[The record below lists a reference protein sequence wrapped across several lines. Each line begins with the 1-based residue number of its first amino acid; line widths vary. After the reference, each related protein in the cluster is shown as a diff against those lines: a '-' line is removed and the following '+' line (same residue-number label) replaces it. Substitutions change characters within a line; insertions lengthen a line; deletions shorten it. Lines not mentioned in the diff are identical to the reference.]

1 MTILLTD
8 FLHLCLDESGR
19 KALPLTL
26 TVIFCSLACRLGL
39 RAMLANVPG
48 RILAFVELPAESEHR
63 AAERFW
69 VDIYGGGII
78 LREDDIRRLL
88 SRMHETP
95 LDAAQLGLAA
105 SDAVTIALRA
115 AKNILNSVQRMRTV
129 PQILFAVEESSGGM
143 AKDFKS
149 RPQGHPAEDP
159 SLNADQLFEKLAY
172 APNFVFSPRR
182 TYLWRSSRS
191 SPLGPKLCGPFWLDE
206 AEAIPSSGQGRHRSR
221 LQGTDFDQTAAVHGA
236 AHTLVRLGTV
246 PDIRQGAAGPNWLA
260 SLSKVSFPLD
270 VLVIEEELVGRRSS
284 VVSSTPRPR
293 GSGVTDLRSHSSQV
307 DAAATGDSQGAN
319 SSPQAPPEHS
329 TLFNEEDEEARKMLA
344 HELRSICL
352 ACQGEV
358 SERDRKRRNPSLEDL
373 KGNDLNEARSTPA
386 QGTPNLDH
394 VFSVGTV
401 FVHRTY
407 GYRAVIK
414 SWDTKCSASESWIE
428 QMGVRNL
435 PGGDK
440 QPFYSSIVDDG
451 STRYVA
457 HCNIV
462 PAVSRPI
469 QKGTQNDKE
478 SGDLQTSM
486 SVGDEGNGTSS
497 PHLLQ
502 NLQNDEAEEPPRMAP
517 PTAETPAAA
526 TGESYVRKEDVERL
540 LKHRGIGVLFRCVNT
555 SALPGPGSRS
565 GTGTRI
571 RLVRNERGRAMFPDD
586 GGDAPPV

>member
-1 MTILLTD
+1 
-8 FLHLCLDESGR
+8 
-19 KALPLTL
+19 
-26 TVIFCSLACRLGL
+26 
-39 RAMLANVPG
+39 MLANVPG

-129 PQILFAVEESSGGM
+129 PQILFAVEESSG
-143 AKDFKS
+143 
-149 RPQGHPAEDP
+149 
-159 SLNADQLFEKLAY
+159 
-172 APNFVFSPRR
+172 
-182 TYLWRSSRS
+182 
-191 SPLGPKLCGPFWLDE
+191 
-206 AEAIPSSGQGRHRSR
+206 EAITASGQGRHRSR

-260 SLSKVSFPLD
+260 SLAKVSFPLD
-270 VLVIEEELVGRRSS
+270 VLVIEDELVGRRSS

-307 DAAATGDSQGAN
+307 DAATMGENAN
-319 SSPQAPPEHS
+319 SPPQPPPEHS
-329 TLFNEEDEEARKMLA
+329 YLFNEQDEEAREMLA
-344 HELRSICL
+344 HELRGICL

-373 KGNDLNEARSTPA
+373 KGGDLDEARSTPA
-386 QGTPNLDH
+386 QGTQNLDH
-394 VFSVGTV
+394 IYSAGTV

-414 SWDTKCSASESWIE
+414 SWDTMCSASENWIE
-428 QMGVRNL
+428 QMGVRDL

-462 PAVSRPI
+462 PAVSRPV
-469 QKGTQNDKE
+469 QRGSQNDKG
-478 SGDLQTSM
+478 SGDTQTSV
-486 SVGDEGNGTSS
+486 SIGDEGNGTR
-497 PHLLQ
+497 HLTCCRASRMTKQKNHLEWYHPRQKHLQ
-502 NLQNDEAEEPPRMAP
+502 LLHGIVREEGRRRTAVEAS
-517 PTAETPAAA
+517 
-526 TGESYVRKEDVERL
+526 GN
-540 LKHRGIGVLFRCVNT
+540 RCAIPMRQHQCV
-555 SALPGPGSRS
+555 AW
-565 GTGTRI
+565 TR
-571 RLVRNERGRAMFPDD
+571 VTEW
-586 GGDAPPV
+586 

>member
-1 MTILLTD
+1 MTILPVD

-143 AKDFKS
+143 AKDFNS
-149 RPQGHPAEDP
+149 GPQRRPAEDP

-191 SPLGPKLCGPFWLDE
+191 SPLGPKLCDPFWLDE
-206 AEAIPSSGQGRHRSR
+206 TEAITASGQGRHRSR

-260 SLSKVSFPLD
+260 SLAKVSFPLD
-270 VLVIEEELVGRRSS
+270 VLVIEDELVGRRSS

-307 DAAATGDSQGAN
+307 DAATMGENAN
-319 SSPQAPPEHS
+319 SPPQPPPEHS
-329 TLFNEEDEEARKMLA
+329 YLFNEQDEEAREMLA
-344 HELRSICL
+344 HELRGICL

-373 KGNDLNEARSTPA
+373 KGGDLDEARSTPA
-386 QGTPNLDH
+386 QGTQNLDH
-394 VFSVGTV
+394 IYSAGTV

-414 SWDTKCSASESWIE
+414 SWDTKCSASENWIE
-428 QMGVRNL
+428 QMGVRDL

-462 PAVSRPI
+462 PAVSRPV
-469 QKGTQNDKE
+469 QRGSQNDKG
-478 SGDLQTSM
+478 SGDTQTSV
-486 SVGDEGNGTSS
+486 SIGDEGNGTSS

-502 NLQNDEAEEPPRMAP
+502 SLQDDEAEESPRMVP
-517 PTAETPAAA
+517 STTETSAAA
-526 TGESYVRKEDVERL
+526 TRESYVGREDVERL

-555 SALPGPGSRS
+555 SALPGPGSQS
-565 GTGTRI
+565 GKGTRI
-571 RLVRNERGRAMFPDD
+571 RLVRNERGRAIFPDD
-586 GGDAPPV
+586 CGDATPV